1 MDLEAR
7 INQLLTNFY
16 GAFSTGL
23 QSGWENSL
31 ADDVVVIG
39 TDQAEWL
46 LGRDR
51 VAPVLQ
57 AQMAEMSAAGLR
69 VEAGDRQ
76 VGVAGSTV
84 WVADQPTMRLPDD
97 TALTMRLT
105 LVATQEGDR
114 LLVKQL
120 HVSLGVPNEE
130 VLNQTLTV

>member
-23 QSGWENSL
+23 QSGWESSL

-46 LGRDR
+46 LGRER

-69 VEAGDRQ
+69 VEAGGRQ
-76 VGVAGSTV
+76 GGGAGSTV
-84 WVADQPTMRLPDD
+84 WGGGQPPMGAAAGTAPTMRLTPR
-97 TALTMRLT
+97 APP
-105 LVATQEGDR
+105 G
-114 LLVKQL
+114 
-120 HVSLGVPNEE
+120 
-130 VLNQTLTV
+130 